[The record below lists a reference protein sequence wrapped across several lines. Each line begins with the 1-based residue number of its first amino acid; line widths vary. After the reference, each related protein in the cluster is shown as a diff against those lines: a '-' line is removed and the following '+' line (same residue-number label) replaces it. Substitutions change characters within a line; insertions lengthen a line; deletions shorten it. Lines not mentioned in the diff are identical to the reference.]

1 MKHVIGASVTLLT
14 ALAICILLMNF
25 VVETASETR
34 QLVQMAYEASDQNSI
49 VLLVTEAER
58 YWTSKECI
66 LGTVLRHDEI
76 DDVGDSIA
84 MLTAY
89 AMRDDWDE
97 FYGSCAALLE
107 SLSHI
112 KEKERLLIHN
122 LL

>member
-1 MKHVIGASVTLLT
+1 MKHAIGASVTLLT
-14 ALAICILLMNF
+14 ALAVCILLMNF
-25 VVETASETR
+25 VVETASET
-34 QLVQMAYEASDQNSI
+34 QQFVQMAYEDSDPENV
-49 VLLVTEAER
+49 VLLISEAER

-76 DDVGDSIA
+76 DEVGDSIA
-84 MLTAY
+84 ILTAY

-97 FYGSCAALLE
+97 FYGNCAALLAN
-107 SLSHI
+107 LSHI

>member
-1 MKHVIGASVTLLT
+1 MKHALGAGFTLLAT
-14 ALAICILLMNF
+14 LAVCILLMKW
-25 VVETASETR
+25 VDQTASETQQII
-34 QLVQMAYEASDQNSI
+34 QLAYEVSDQDRI
-49 VLLVTEAER
+49 VQLLSEADR

-76 DDVGDSIA
+76 DNIGDTVA
-84 MLTAY
+84 MLKAY
-89 AMRDDWDE
+89 ALRDDWDE
-97 FYGSCAALLE
+97 FYGCCAELLA